1 MITEKIKKIFF
12 EIKNDVNNRM
22 KPFDLTASQIITL
35 KYLYENEYNI
45 IIQKDICEFLS
56 LKHSTVINI
65 LKRLEEKELIR
76 KKTYHNSEVS
86 ITEKGKRLV
95 ESAGA
100 TTGFVD
106 NRLLKGFSKEDIE
119 KLNNYLDRIY
129 SNINNY

>member
-12 EIKNDVNNRM
+12 EIKKEVNNEMR
-22 KPFDLTASQIITL
+22 PFDLTASQIIAL
-35 KYLYENEYNI
+35 KYLYENENNI

-56 LKHSTVINI
+56 LKHSTVISI
-65 LKRLEEKELIR
+65 LKRLEEKELII
-76 KKTYHNSEVS
+76 KKTYYNSEVS
-86 ITEKGKRLV
+86 ITKKGKRLV
-95 ESAGA
+95 ESVGA

-106 NRLLKGFSKEDIE
+106 NRLLKDFSKEEIE